1 MLDPI
6 MQGECGFSRLHK
18 LDAKTCTSTLALA
31 PRRQHLCFGF
41 VTLSL
46 RCTFVNFSIA
56 FGFCSHIFF
65 LLWLCIVWLIGW
77 HDFGPDFEMGKPK
90 ASNRINVK
98 HFPVAQE
105 IEILQFTD
113 QKVKEVAQF
122 QRKRNEMVH
131 YLSFQGRCTYWATNI
146 AVKQKERSSLKREI
160 WQTNDSPQEEQLLG
174 LGRW

>member
-1 MLDPI
+1 
-6 MQGECGFSRLHK
+6 
-18 LDAKTCTSTLALA
+18 
-31 PRRQHLCFGF
+31 
-41 VTLSL
+41 
-46 RCTFVNFSIA
+46 
-56 FGFCSHIFF
+56 
-65 LLWLCIVWLIGW
+65 
-77 HDFGPDFEMGKPK
+77 MGKPK

-160 WQTNDSPQEEQLLG
+160 CQKMIRLKKNSYRELG
-174 LGRW
+174 VGKNVFSNNNFK